1 MNKPGYLRFDFS
13 YGDQLTEKQLQQI
26 EEIANSAVDTDYQVN
41 TIETSLEEAKAMGAM
56 ALFGE
61 NYGNQVR
68 VVEIGGPFSM
78 ELCGGIHVDHSSQ
91 IGPISVLGESSVGSG
106 VRRIEAYT
114 GMDSFRHLAA
124 DRSLVANLAANF
136 KATSEEIPERI
147 DALTA
152 KLKAAEKQVQQLR
165 AQQLA
170 AQVGSIVDSA
180 ADVSGV
186 KVLTQNLGEGLGAK
200 DLRSVAQD
208 AIARFNSETA
218 VVLFTS
224 QDGEKVP
231 FVAAANPQAVE
242 RGLKAGDL
250 VKAFGAEVGGRGG
263 GKPALAQGSGSDAS
277 GVDAGLAAVQRLVN
291 EILS

>member
-1 MNKPGYLRFDFS
+1 M
-13 YGDQLTEKQLQQI
+13 
-26 EEIANSAVDTDYQVN
+26 
-41 TIETSLEEAKAMGAM
+41 
-56 ALFGE
+56 
-61 NYGNQVR
+61 
-68 VVEIGGPFSM
+68 
-78 ELCGGIHVDHSSQ
+78 
-91 IGPISVLGESSVGSG
+91 GSG

-208 AIARFNSETA
+208 AIARFNSEAA
-218 VVLFTS
+218 VVLFTA
-224 QDGEKVP
+224 QDGDKVP

-277 GVDAGLAAVQRLVN
+277 GIDAGLATVQRLVN
-291 EILS
+291 ETLS